1 MDLGAIEKLMAVEK
15 KSEATNSTTGNPGG
29 EPPVVPIGTPTISE
43 TQSVAKKESDSD
55 KGESGFNWD
64 IFWLVFFLAVFI
76 WMWRTGKIGAIKQY
90 IIETREQLRK
100 STWPTREELKQH
112 IVVVLISS
120 LILAAFTFAADFLL
134 REIVWGALMNSKTVI
149 FPL

>member
-1 MDLGAIEKLMAVEK
+1 MAVEK
-15 KSEATNSTTGNPGG
+15 KSEATNSTASNPGG
-29 EPPVVPIGTPTISE
+29 ESPIVPTGTPAISE
-43 TQSVAKKESDSD
+43 TQSVATKELGSD

-76 WMWRTGKIGAIKQY
+76 WMWRTGKIDAIKQY

-112 IVVVLISS
+112 IVVVMISS
-120 LILAAFTFAADFLL
+120 LLLAAFTFAADFLL
-134 REIVWGALMNSKTVI
+134 REIVWGALMDSKTVM
-149 FPL
+149 FKGVDQ

>member
-1 MDLGAIEKLMAVEK
+1 MAAEK
-15 KSEATNSTTGNPGG
+15 KIESTNSAAGNPSG
-29 EPPVVPIGTPTISE
+29 EPPAVTPKVETISE
-43 TQSVAKKESDSD
+43 TQQVVPKDTDSNQNAA
-55 KGESGFNWD
+55 GRFTFWD
-64 IFWLVFFLAVFI
+64 IFWPVLFLAVFI

>member
-1 MDLGAIEKLMAVEK
+1 MADEK
-15 KSEATNSTTGNPGG
+15 KIESTNSAAGNPGG
-29 EPPVVPIGTPTISE
+29 EQPAVMPKIETISE
-43 TQSVAKKESDSD
+43 TQQVVPKDTDSNQNAA
-55 KGESGFNWD
+55 GRFTFWD
-64 IFWLVFFLAVFI
+64 IFWPVLFLAVFI

-120 LILAAFTFAADFLL
+120 MLLAAFTFVADSLL
-134 REIVWGALMNSKTVI
+134 REIVWGALMDSKTI
-149 FPL
+149 FFSGSAE

>member
-1 MDLGAIEKLMAVEK
+1 M
-15 KSEATNSTTGNPGG
+15 ATNAA
-29 EPPVVPIGTPTISE
+29 TISE
-43 TQSVAKKESDSD
+43 TQQVPAKQPDSD
-55 KGESGFNWD
+55 QGGGGQFTFWD
-64 IFWLVFFLAVFI
+64 VFWPVFFLAVFI